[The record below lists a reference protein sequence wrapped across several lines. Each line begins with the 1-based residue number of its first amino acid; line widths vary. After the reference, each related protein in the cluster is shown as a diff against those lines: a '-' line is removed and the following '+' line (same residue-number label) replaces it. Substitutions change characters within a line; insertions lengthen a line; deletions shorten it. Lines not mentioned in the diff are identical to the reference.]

1 MSTITDNDL
10 KELKDLINL
19 KFDKFDSKLEKMNE
33 HLTNLKVDVATI
45 KANLNGIDKR
55 LEEGQSNLTRRLDG
69 VDTRLNTLIAVTF
82 TALLGIIGKLVF
94 LK

>member
-33 HLTNLKVDVATI
+33 QLTNLKVDVATI